1 MITRTFSGRR
11 MVRLASGLVV
21 LAVATRV
28 ASAQSPNEQSAYV
41 ALSYTTVGGLP
52 PLPPS
57 TDSLGVRGGSGFVLH
72 GRLGHMSRQGGL
84 SLNAYGV
91 GVEFPVGRVN
101 VGGTLAYMSAS
112 CGELWAGDTDCAG
125 DVMVGGTV
133 RTTLATKVLTGS
145 APSPKRTRG
154 ARGARAA
161 RPANEN
167 TLLVGF
173 DGSLGF
179 SPRQGEQALAIAG
192 GVPTAI
198 VLARGG
204 VRILPFITPGLGYG
218 RLGNVTYFEDEPPKA
233 HGAIA
238 FMLGGGV
245 GLEFGTSGVGAS
257 VGFQRVFKS
266 SGGATQLGLGMT
278 WRGA

>member
-145 APSPKRTRG
+145 APPPKRS
-154 ARGARAA
+154 RGARAA
-161 RPANEN
+161 NQN

-198 VLARGG
+198 VLTRGS

-218 RLGNVTYFEDEPPKA
+218 RLGNVSYFEDEPPKA
-233 HGAIA
+233 HGAVA
-238 FMLGGGV
+238 FMLGGGLGV
-245 GLEFGTSGVGAS
+245 EFGTSGVGAS
-257 VGFQRVFKS
+257 VSFQRVFKS